1 MARTFPRRP
10 LAPPLPWRQ
19 AVRRARR
26 SILLRWSLVAVAGGA
41 VAVEGAR
48 IGADADAERDSWG
61 TSVDVVVVRRAVAA
75 GDTIRGGDV
84 EVDAWPAALV
94 PDDALQAVPDAAVA
108 SAALVP
114 GEALVASRVAP
125 AGMGPV
131 AARVPDG
138 WRAVAVPTSASGLG
152 PPAPPLVVG
161 DRVDLLAPAPVAVD
175 AVVVAVDD
183 SSVTV
188 AVPAAD
194 APAIADALAA
204 TVVTVVLR
212 GASG

>member
-1 MARTFPRRP
+1 MARTLSRRP
-10 LAPPLPWRQ
+10 LAPPLPWRP
-19 AVRRARR
+19 ALRRARR
-26 SILLRWSLVAVAGGA
+26 SILLRWALVAASAGA
-41 VAVEGAR
+41 IAVEGAR
-48 IGADADAERDSWG
+48 IGAAADAERASWG

-75 GDTIRGGDV
+75 GDTIRSGDV

-94 PDDALQAVPDAAVA
+94 PDDALRAVPDGAMA

-114 GEALVASRVAP
+114 GEALVARRVAP

-131 AARVPDG
+131 AARVPEG
-138 WRAVAVPTSASGLG
+138 WRAVAVPTSSSGLG
-152 PPAPPLVVG
+152 PAAPPLAVG

-183 SSVTV
+183 SSVAV

-194 APAIADALAA
+194 APAVADALAA
-204 TVVTVVLR
+204 SVVTVVLR

>member
-1 MARTFPRRP
+1 VART
-10 LAPPLPWRQ
+10 LPPVPWRR

-26 SILLRWSLVAVAGGA
+26 SVALRWLLVVVAAGA

-48 IGADADAERDSWG
+48 IGADATAEREAWG
-61 TSVDVVVVRRAVAA
+61 TSVDVVVVRRRVAA
-75 GDTIRGGDV
+75 GDPIRSGDV
-84 EVDAWPAALV
+84 GLEPWPAALV
-94 PDDALQAVPDAAVA
+94 PDDAVHAVPGGAVA

-114 GEALVASRVAP
+114 GEALVSSRVAP
-125 AGMGPV
+125 AGIGPV
-131 AARVPDG
+131 AARVPAG

-152 PPAPPLVVG
+152 PPAPPLEVG
-161 DRVDLLAPAPVAVD
+161 DRVDLLAPDPVAVA

-188 AVPAAD
+188 AVPADD
-194 APAIADALAA
+194 ATAVAEALAA

-212 GASG
+212 GPA